1 MKVKKSVIILLLV
14 FIFCTSFIIWFWPVR
29 NDDYT
34 EITNQELPSDVRNK
48 FKEVYNYKEPPKIS
62 SKGDTL
68 WYSPPFVEC
77 YNMNKDCPCK
87 IESKGGI
94 IRDAFFVFTSCTK
107 TKKISWGILQR
118 VFIIKNDS
126 IYYPWSTTAVTETG
140 ESRSTLIKID
150 TLKFRVEKM

>member
-34 EITNQELPSDVRNK
+34 EITYQELPSDVRNK
-48 FKEVYNYKEPPKIS
+48 FKEVYNYKEPPKIVNGLKDS
-62 SKGDTL
+62 
-68 WYSPPFVEC
+68 YMAPFVEC

-126 IYYPWSTTAVTETG
+126 IYYPWSTSAGTRTG
-140 ESRSTLIKID
+140 EARAFHVKID